1 MIYYLS
7 GQKGVDKYYVRY
19 IEITNETVNSSYFL
33 CSLVTGHGKEFTRT
47 KCQNRKRDFVFGF
60 RRIDFR
66 IGPTP
71 D

>member
-1 MIYYLS
+1 MRYYLS

-33 CSLVTGHGKEFTRT
+33 CSLVTGRNLQEQSVKIENAILFSV
-47 KCQNRKRDFVFGF
+47 FVASTSGLD
-60 RRIDFR
+60 R
-66 IGPTP
+66 P